1 VNDAEVLAFARRVI
15 DRAWADLP
23 VGDRNILEAIRA
35 EGRGVTD
42 RPLGVYT
49 DELRRSAGYASFPA
63 AERLRQDA
71 AAGLWVP
78 ELRLVLLNVA
88 HPSFQALDDPSLEW
102 ALARVAWHEWGHA
115 LAFHRATSEDVTM
128 GPRLLELVPK
138 PLAENVRSADYRQRE
153 YTHEIVAEVY
163 ALLMGRRRRRATGR
177 PEWLSEKIY
186 ELVRRVVGW
195 NQ

>member
-1 VNDAEVLAFARRVI
+1 MNDAELLAFAKDVMA
-15 DRAWADLP
+15 RAWADLP
-23 VGDRNILEAIRA
+23 SADRNILEAIRA

-63 AERLRQDA
+63 EERLRQDA

-88 HPSFQALDDPSLEW
+88 RPSFQALDDRSLEW

-115 LAFHRATSEDVTM
+115 LAFHRATSEDIAM
-128 GPRLLELVPK
+128 GPQLLDLVPA

-163 ALLMGRRRRRATGR
+163 ALLMGRRRRGGTGR